1 MQIRMPSRTPSR
13 MRCTMQHRMRRV
25 PWTVA
30 LPLAAL
36 LAGVLPVGCA
46 APPDDAPPSPDL
58 LIRGARIVDGT
69 GSPWFRGNL
78 AVTGDTIVS
87 VGPEEPPAARVIEAD
102 GLVLA
107 PGFIDMHAHSEYG
120 LVVDPRALSKTAQGV
135 TTEVLG
141 EHLSA
146 GPVLGPAV
154 DDPMMVAPPIERDWT
169 TLGGYLDRLEFAGV
183 GPNVVSYVGSG
194 QVRASVVGYEE
205 RAATEEELQAM
216 EALVAQAMEEGAF
229 ALASGMAYIPNAFAS
244 TEELIRLTRVAAGY
258 GGIYVSHLRSGIEG
272 LAEGITIAREAGTA
286 LEIHHLNSTSG
297 ARIPEYAAM
306 IAEARASGVDVTGN
320 VYPYI
325 AGWTYLRSL
334 LPRWAQEGGV
344 DRMLARLT
352 DPADRERLLGELRE
366 SEAARPRWARTFVSS
381 FRDEVDGLSI
391 LDLGEARGVTP
402 EEGLLELLIEQEGE
416 GFQISFGNEEP
427 NLVQALAQPFTHIGS
442 DGSALA
448 AGMRTPMGKPHP
460 RSFGTY
466 PRVLAKYVREE
477 RLLTLEEAIRKMSAA
492 PANRLGLAD
501 RGVLRPGMR
510 ADLILFDPDT
520 VQDEATFEE
529 PERYPTG
536 IPWVFVNGVAVIA
549 EGEPTGELPGHV
561 LRGPGYVPR

>member
-1 MQIRMPSRTPSR
+1 
-13 MRCTMQHRMRRV
+13 MRRI
-25 PWTVA
+25 PKTA
-30 LPLAAL
+30 AAL
-36 LAGVLPVGCA
+36 MAVAMAGCT
-46 APPDDAPPSPDL
+46 APPTDTPQPADL

-69 GSPWFRGNL
+69 GGPWFRGNL
-78 AVTGDTIVS
+78 AVAGDTIVS
-87 VGPEEPPAARVIEAD
+87 VGPEEPDALQEIDA
-102 GLVLA
+102 GGMVLA

-120 LVVDPRALSKTAQGV
+120 LIVDPRALSKTAQGV

-205 RAATEEELQAM
+205 RDPTEEELQRM

-229 ALASGMAYIPNAFAS
+229 ALASGMAYIPNAFMS

-258 GGIYVSHLRSGIEG
+258 GGIYVSHLRGGLEG

-306 IAEARASGVDVTGN
+306 IAEARAAGVDVTGN

-334 LPRWAQEGGV
+334 LPAWAQEGGV
-344 DRMLARLT
+344 DRMLERLT
-352 DPADRERLLGELRE
+352 DPAERERLLAELRE
-366 SEAARPRWARTFVSS
+366 SEARRSRWGRTFVSS

-391 LDLGEARGVTP
+391 VDLGEARGMSP
-402 EEGLLELLIEQEGE
+402 EEGLLDLLIEQEGE
-416 GFQISFGNEEP
+416 GFQISFGNEEV

-477 RLLTLEEAIRKMSAA
+477 GLLTLEEAIRKMSSA
-492 PANRLGLAD
+492 PANRLGLSD
-501 RGVLRPGMR
+501 RGVLRPGMK
-510 ADLILFDPDT
+510 ADMVLFDPDT

-536 IPWVFVNGVAVIA
+536 IPWVFVNGVAIIA
-549 EGEPTGELPGHV
+549 EGEPTGELPGQV
-561 LRGPGYVPR
+561 LRGPGYVGR

>member
-1 MQIRMPSRTPSR
+1 
-13 MRCTMQHRMRRV
+13 MRRI
-25 PWTVA
+25 PQIA
-30 LPLAAL
+30 AAL
-36 LAGVLPVGCA
+36 TAAVLAGCT
-46 APPDDAPPSPDL
+46 APPTDTPQPADL
-58 LIRGARIVDGT
+58 LILGARIVDGT
-69 GSPWFRGNL
+69 GGPWFLGNL
-78 AVTGDTIVS
+78 AVAGDTIVS
-87 VGPEEPPAARVIEAD
+87 VGPDEPDALREIDAG

-146 GPVLGPAV
+146 GPVMGPAV

-205 RAATEEELQAM
+205 RDPTEEELQRM

-229 ALASGMAYIPNAFAS
+229 ALASGMAYIPNAFMS

-258 GGIYVSHLRSGIEG
+258 GGIYVSHLRGGLEG

-306 IAEARASGVDVTGN
+306 IAEARAAGVDVTGN

-334 LPRWAQEGGV
+334 LPAWAQEGGV
-344 DRMLARLT
+344 DRMLERLT
-352 DPADRERLLGELRE
+352 DPAERERLLAELRE
-366 SEAARPRWARTFVSS
+366 SEARRSRWGRTFVSS

-391 LDLGEARGVTP
+391 VDLGEARGMSP
-402 EEGLLELLIEQEGE
+402 EEGLLDLLIEQEGE
-416 GFQISFGNEEP
+416 GFQISFGNEEV

-477 RLLTLEEAIRKMSAA
+477 GLLTLEEAIRKMSSA
-492 PANRLGLAD
+492 PANRLGLSD
-501 RGVLRPGMR
+501 RGVLRPGMK
-510 ADLILFDPDT
+510 ADMVLFDPDT

-536 IPWVFVNGVAVIA
+536 IPWVFVNGVAIIA
-549 EGEPTGELPGHV
+549 EGEPTGELPGQV
-561 LRGPGYVPR
+561 LRGPGYVGR

>member
-1 MQIRMPSRTPSR
+1 MRRTPR
-13 MRCTMQHRMRRV
+13 IPAVLTAAIVAGCT
-25 PWTVA
+25 
-30 LPLAAL
+30 
-36 LAGVLPVGCA
+36 
-46 APPDDAPPSPDL
+46 APTTDTPQPADL
-58 LIRGARIVDGT
+58 LIRDARIVDGT
-69 GSPWFRGNL
+69 GGPWFRGNL
-78 AVTGDTIVS
+78 AVAGDTIVS
-87 VGPEEPPAARVIEAD
+87 VGPDEPDALREIDA
-102 GLVLA
+102 GGMVLA

-146 GPVLGPAV
+146 GPVMGPAV

-205 RAATEEELQAM
+205 RDPTEEELRRM

-229 ALASGMAYIPNAFAS
+229 ALASGMAYIPNAFMS

-258 GGIYVSHLRSGIEG
+258 GGIYVSHLRGGLDG

-334 LPRWAQEGGV
+334 LPAWAQEGGV

-352 DPADRERLLGELRE
+352 DPAERARLLGELRE
-366 SEAARPRWARTFVSS
+366 SEARRPRWGRTFVSS

-391 LDLGEARGVTP
+391 VDLGEARGMSP
-402 EEGLLELLIEQEGE
+402 EEGLLDLLIEQEGE
-416 GFQISFGNEEP
+416 GFQISFGNEEV

-477 RLLTLEEAIRKMSAA
+477 GLLTLEEAIRKMSSA
-492 PANRLGLAD
+492 PANRLGLSD
-501 RGVLRPGMR
+501 RGVLRPGMK
-510 ADLILFDPDT
+510 ADMVLFDPDT

-529 PERYPTG
+529 PERYPAG
-536 IPWVFVNGVAVIA
+536 IPWVFVNGVAIIA
-549 EGEPTGELPGHV
+549 EGEPTGALPGQV
-561 LRGPGYVPR
+561 LRGPGYVGR